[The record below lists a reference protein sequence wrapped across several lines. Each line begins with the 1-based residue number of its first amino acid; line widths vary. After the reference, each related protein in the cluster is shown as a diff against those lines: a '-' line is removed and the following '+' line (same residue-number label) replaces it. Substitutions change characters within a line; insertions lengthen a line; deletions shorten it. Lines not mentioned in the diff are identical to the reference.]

1 MTEDVFLEVN
11 HLSKSFA
18 GVHAVQ
24 DVSFTIRRGE
34 IRCLIGENGSGKS
47 TLIKM
52 ISGVYEPDQGEII
65 IDGKKYKQL
74 HPIEAI
80 REGIQVIY
88 QDFSLF
94 PNLTVAENLALNHEL
109 AQNKQLVNW
118 REVREIAREAL
129 DRIDVDIDLNAIVGE
144 LSVADRQL
152 IAISRALLLNAQL
165 IIMDE
170 PTTALTQ
177 REVESLFSI
186 VRTLQESGISI
197 LFVSHKLNEVRE
209 IADSV
214 MVFRNGR
221 KVADGEIEEFS
232 LSKMT
237 YYMTGREIEESSY
250 EHDGTT
256 SATPL
261 LRTENLSL
269 PGSFYDVSFEL
280 YPGEILGITGL
291 LGSGRSELAQALF
304 GVQAATSGKIWIDGE
319 PAKIRSIQ
327 DAIQHNIGYVP
338 EDRLTQGLFLERS
351 IARNTIVRIL
361 EKLANKLGL
370 LDRSRMDD
378 TAENWVER
386 LNIKT
391 PSSDLPVKSLSGGNQ
406 QRVVLAKW
414 LACEPRILILNGP
427 TVGVDVG
434 SKSELHDIIKG
445 LAREGMGIIVISDEI
460 PELLNTCN
468 RIVLMRDGRIVEAF
482 DTKDITEETLSLK
495 LAEAIRS
502 SPNGASARPQP
513 A

>member
-1 MTEDVFLEVN
+1 MSEEVFLEVN
-11 HLSKSFA
+11 HIDKSFA

-34 IRCLIGENGSGKS
+34 IRCMVGENGSGKS

-52 ISGVYEPDQGEII
+52 ISGVYTPDAGEII
-65 IDGKKYKQL
+65 INGKSYKQI

-109 AQNKQLVNW
+109 AQGKHFVNW
-118 REVREIAREAL
+118 AEVRQIASDAL
-129 DRIDVDIDLNAIVGE
+129 SQIGVQIDLDAIVSE

-152 IAISRALLLNAQL
+152 IAISRAMLHNAQL

-177 REVESLFSI
+177 REVENLFNI
-186 VRTLQESGISI
+186 VRSLQATGISI
-197 LFVSHKLNEVRE
+197 LFVSHKLNEVKT
-209 IADSV
+209 IADSI

-221 KVADGEIEEFS
+221 KVADGPAGEFS
-232 LSKMT
+232 LASIVH
-237 YYMTGREIEESSY
+237 YMTGRDIEESIY
-250 EHDGTT
+250 EYRPSQDG
-256 SATPL
+256 APL
-261 LRTENLSL
+261 LRVEGLTRPGYFEDISL
-269 PGSFYDVSFEL
+269 EL
-280 YPGEILGITGL
+280 KRGEILGVTGL
-291 LGSGRSELAQALF
+291 LGSGRTDVALALF
-304 GVQAATSGKIWIDGE
+304 GVAPASRGKIYVEGK
-319 PAKIRSIQ
+319 PVQIRSIQ
-327 DAIQHNIGYVP
+327 DATRQNIGYVP

-361 EKLANKLGL
+361 DYLTGRLGL
-370 LDRSRMDD
+370 VDSSRMDE
-378 TAENWVER
+378 AAHKWVED

-391 PSSDLPVKSLSGGNQ
+391 PSAELPAKSLSGGNQ

-414 LACEPRILILNGP
+414 LASNPKLLILNGP

-434 SKSELHDIIKG
+434 SKTELHDTIKS
-445 LAREGMGIIVISDEI
+445 LAREGMGIMVISDDI
-460 PELLNTCN
+460 PEIMSTCN
-468 RIVLMRDGRIVEAF
+468 RILLMRDGRIVEEF
-482 DTKDITEETLSLK
+482 VTKDIDEETLNLK
-495 LAEAIRS
+495 LSGAIR
-502 SPNGASARPQP
+502 PGNASAYPQP